1 MTPSQEIANF
11 QSILSGDF
19 DAIPQKEA
27 KATGNLAIQQRD
39 ELLAQCKNKPGT
51 DGDTVLTF
59 TTSIGQKI
67 QFSSGKSPLDTVKML
82 DEAYLRLAHGPGRA
96 KRNDGIAETLL
107 NANDKIPFEF
117 RKMAVEV
124 REEATAIF
132 GKESVNQSEIGFLV
146 REPDLT
152 RFASQMTNAGV
163 DLSPDNLRDHFRKAC
178 LTKSANNFLLATMRN
193 AMAEAGIV
201 GVDDKAVNNAMK
213 ALHPELAEKLAAA
226 TSADEAKKLVD
237 GLKAEI
243 VSIATKC
250 GFCNKAHAKLNDF
263 IQEAF
268 AKEMGV
274 EWKHGDKELVNLS
287 KPADSKGRALSSD
300 ILTGKVAASDKAG
313 IDAEFKALAAK
324 LAHGRAEQ
332 LRQVDGLGLPTDA
345 AFLAKVHLLYNN
357 DPHNLKVDRAFNLSK
372 EVDVKGL
379 ADAFKTNASKE
390 KIYQELVTVSQDAG
404 GKLRQ
409 LFEGAKDIGG
419 EENMLGIPVMMF
431 MALGKEPELATQLAK
446 FFARPD
452 VQADLPEAGRKM
464 PQNVAS
470 LYGYVNAGRL
480 TPADLAATLGKPS
493 MDPLVS

>member
-1 MTPSQEIANF
+1 
-11 QSILSGDF
+11 
-19 DAIPQKEA
+19 
-27 KATGNLAIQQRD
+27 
-39 ELLAQCKNKPGT
+39 
-51 DGDTVLTF
+51 
-59 TTSIGQKI
+59 
-67 QFSSGKSPLDTVKML
+67 
-82 DEAYLRLAHGPGRA
+82 
-96 KRNDGIAETLL
+96 
-107 NANDKIPFEF
+107 
-117 RKMAVEV
+117 MAVEV

-132 GKESVNQSEIGFLV
+132 GTESVNQSKIGFLV

-152 RFASQMTNAGV
+152 RFASQMTNAGE

-243 VSIATKC
+243 VSVATKC

-379 ADAFKTNASKE
+379 ADAFKTNAPKE